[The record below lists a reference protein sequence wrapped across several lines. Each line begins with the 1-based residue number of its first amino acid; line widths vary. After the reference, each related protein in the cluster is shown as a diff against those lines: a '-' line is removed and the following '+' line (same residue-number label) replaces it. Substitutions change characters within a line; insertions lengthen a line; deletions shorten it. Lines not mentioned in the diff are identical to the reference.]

1 MSERGRGLLVVGA
14 ALLVVVAVATGLA
27 SSAPAA
33 SSGATR
39 LTVRSTEFGK
49 AVFGPNG
56 KVVYA
61 FGDDRG
67 TTSRC

>member
-1 MSERGRGLLVVGA
+1 
-14 ALLVVVAVATGLA
+14 VVVAVATGLA

-49 AVFGPNG
+49 AVLGPNG

-61 FGDDRG
+61 FGGDRG